1 MPYSAEISRTNPS
14 CFLFLIDQSSS
25 MSDPFGGTGGRRK
38 ADSVS
43 DAINR
48 LLQNLVL
55 KCSKGEGVRNYY
67 DVGVIGYGSSVG
79 SAFSGAL
86 SGKTLVPIGD
96 VANAP
101 ARVETRSKKVDDG
114 LGGLVDQ
121 EVKFPVWFDAVANGG
136 TPMADAFQLAYMLL
150 QDWTGQH
157 QTSFPPIVI
166 NITDGEA
173 NVDPS
178 PAAQAV
184 TSLSTNDGNV
194 LLFNCHI
201 SDKQASPVLFSDKA
215 SALPDEFARSLYNIS
230 SLLPEGVRNAASS
243 EGFAVSPQSRGFAF
257 NADLVELIRFL
268 DIGTRPSNMLR

>member
-1 MPYSAEISRTNPS
+1 MPYSAEISRSNPS
-14 CFLFLIDQSSS
+14 CFLFLVDQSGS
-25 MSDPFGGTGGRRK
+25 MSDPFGGAGGRRK

-48 LLQNLVL
+48 LLQNLVI

-67 DVGVIGYGSSVG
+67 DIGVIGYGSFVG
-79 SAFSGAL
+79 PAFSGTL
-86 SGKTLVPIGD
+86 SGKTLVPIGE

-101 ARVETRSKKVDDG
+101 ARVEPRTKKVDDG

-136 TPMADAFQLAYMLL
+136 TPMAGAFQLAHQLL

-157 QTSFPPIVI
+157 QSSFPPIVI
-166 NITDGEA
+166 NITDGES
-173 NVDPS
+173 NEDPS
-178 PAAQAV
+178 PAAQAL
-184 TSLSTNDGNV
+184 TSLSTNDGSV

-201 SDKQASPVLFSDKA
+201 SDKQASSVVFPDKE

-230 SLLPEGVRNAASS
+230 SLLPEGVRNAASA

-268 DIGTRPSNMLR
+268 DIGTRPSNMR